1 MGRRCF
7 RNCVDQP
14 AAAVAPSSALSA
26 GAPSVALRP
35 VESTESL
42 EDEDAALLD
51 FDEDAAGAGG
61 AEYTED
67 DFDKE
72 MLDMEAMLATS

>member
-1 MGRRCF
+1 
-7 RNCVDQP
+7 
-14 AAAVAPSSALSA
+14 L
-26 GAPSVALRP
+26 
-35 VESTESL
+35 TESL
-42 EDEDAALLD
+42 EEEDAALLD
-51 FDEDAAGAGG
+51 FEEDASGAG